1 MLLLGLLAKVEVN
14 PAIATTFKVNGAFV
28 SLAGGL
34 EQLRNQILAIVF
46 TAVFSGVATLVLLKL
61 VDAVIGLRV
70 EPEEEATGLDVSQH
84 GESAYNE

>member
-1 MLLLGLLAKVEVN
+1 MGLLASAEAN
-14 PAIATTFKVNGAFV
+14 PAIATTFKVNGAAV

-34 EQLRNQILAIVF
+34 EQLRSQIIAIVV
-46 TAVFSGVATLVLLKL
+46 TAVFAVFAGVATIVILKV

-70 EPEEEATGLDVSQH
+70 EPEEEAAELDVSQH

>member
-1 MLLLGLLAKVEVN
+1 MVGLLASAEAN
-14 PAIATTFKVNGAFV
+14 PAIATTFKVNGAAV

-34 EQLRNQILAIVF
+34 EQLRSQIIAIVV
-46 TAVFSGVATLVLLKL
+46 TAVFAGVATIVILKV

-70 EPEEEATGLDVSQH
+70 EPEEEAAGLDVSQH